1 MEQIL
6 ENFHFLRPHWLWA
19 LAPLAILTVLF
30 WNSRVRGV
38 GSAWGRY
45 IDAHLLTHLSVTGSR
60 QKQRRVIPFVA
71 FIASA
76 LVVLGLAGPTWQE
89 SEVPSFTGGEP
100 VVAVLSLAQSMNA
113 DDLTPSRLKRSV
125 HKLRDILSRT
135 EGDERGLVIYS
146 DVPFVAAP
154 LTNDLRV
161 IEQMLPELS
170 TSLMPVLGN
179 RLDLAIGEARQVLER
194 ADALRGQIIVIADN
208 AGSEAGASLSAA
220 EAARNAG
227 YEVSVLAVGTEEG
240 ATLQT
245 ADGRAIST
253 RDGQT
258 FMTKLSKNE
267 LMDLSRAGGGRF
279 SVITPDDTDLATL
292 LPATDQTMHTAGKAD
307 DLNADG
313 WVDMGYWLLI
323 IPVLL
328 APFVFRRGMIMG
340 LVVVT
345 AGLMA
350 QQQPATARVWD
361 DLWATKN
368 QQAQDAFRDGDFASA
383 AGTFEI
389 PDWQAGAAYRAG
401 DFDTAAA
408 AYTRA
413 EHPDA
418 DYNLGNALAWAGDLE
433 GALAALDRA
442 LEANPTDAD
451 AQFNRDLI
459 AKLLEQQNQEQ
470 NEQNSDDQQQEQA
483 DNQQGEQ
490 DQQQQ
495 QESESQQSQYQ
506 QSEDQQSQDQQGESG
521 QQDSQSESGESSGDP
536 QSAEDGSQGQQ
547 PTEPSGSDPASENAG
562 ADQAEGSD
570 GEQQSE
576 QANSGGNEAGSDGET
591 ERQEGSTE
599 PASPQDAGAQD
610 QPQQTAGPE
619 QADTDSDGKGQT
631 SRQMADQLSQ
641 DGLQQDDPP
650 ATQATE
656 DTTPT
661 PGAQEDDQ
669 AGASPLSRLFSKALA
684 GNGEEQQPEAA
695 TSAGLAPVNQA
706 VEQQLRRVP
715 DDPSGLLRAR
725 IHQHYARMNATQ

>member
-1 MEQIL
+1 MEQVID
-6 ENFHFLRPHWLWA
+6 NFHFLRPQWLWA
-19 LAPLAILTVLF
+19 LAPVAILTALF
-30 WNSRVRGV
+30 WNSRVRGA

-60 QKQRRVIPFVA
+60 QKKHRIIPIIA

-76 LVVLGLAGPTWQE
+76 LIVLGLAGPSWQKNQ
-89 SEVPSFTGGEP
+89 VPSFTGGEP

-135 EGDERGLVIYS
+135 EGDERALVIYS

-179 RLDLAIGEARQVLER
+179 RLDLAIDEARQVLER
-194 ADALRGQIIVIADN
+194 ADAHRGQIIIIADN
-208 AGSEAGASLSAA
+208 AGSEPGASLTAA
-220 EAARNAG
+220 QAAQNAG

-258 FMTKLSKNE
+258 FMTRLSKNE
-267 LMDLSRAGGGRF
+267 LMDVSGAGGGRF
-279 SVITPDDTDLATL
+279 SMITPGDADLIAL
-292 LPATDQTMHTAGKAD
+292 LPATDQTMHSAGKAD
-307 DLNADG
+307 DFNADG

-328 APFVFRRGMIMG
+328 APFAFRRGMIMG
-340 LVVVT
+340 LVVV
-345 AGLMA
+345 AGGLMT
-350 QQQPATARVWD
+350 QPQPATAGSWD
-361 DLWATKN
+361 DLWATQN
-368 QQAQDAFRDGDFASA
+368 QQAQDAFRSGDFAA
-383 AGTFEI
+383 AAQAFEI

-401 DFDTAAA
+401 DFKTAVA
-408 AYTRA
+408 AYSDTQ
-413 EHPDA
+413 HTDT
-418 DYNLGNALAWAGDLE
+418 DYNLGNALAWTGDFQ
-433 GALAALDRA
+433 AALEAYDRA
-442 LEANPTDAD
+442 LEADPSDAD

-459 AKLLEQQNQEQ
+459 AKLLEQQQQEQ
-470 NEQNSDDQQQEQA
+470 NEQEQDDQQQDQS
-483 DNQQGEQ
+483 DNQQGAQ

-495 QESESQQSQYQ
+495 QGSDGQQSQN
-506 QSEDQQSQDQQGESG
+506 QQGHSG
-521 QQDSQSESGESSGDP
+521 QQDAQSESGESSDDR
-536 QSAEDGSQGQQ
+536 QAAKEGSQGQQ
-547 PTEPSGSDPASENAG
+547 PSKPSGSDPASDNAG

-570 GEQQSE
+570 GGQQSE
-576 QANSGGNEAGSDGET
+576 QADSSGRDSESGAEP
-591 ERQEGSTE
+591 ERQRGAAE
-599 PASPQDAGAQD
+599 PAGPEDGSAQE
-610 QPQQTAGPE
+610 QPQQTARSD
-619 QADTDSDGKGQT
+619 QADAGSNGDDQT
-631 SRQMADQLSQ
+631 SRETADRQTQEQQQQQDPSAMQAAGETMPHAPQ
-641 DGLQQDDPP
+641 DGP
-650 ATQATE
+650 AGE
-656 DTTPT
+656 
-661 PGAQEDDQ
+661 
-669 AGASPLSRLFSKALA
+669 SPLSQLLSRALA
-684 GNGEEQQPEAA
+684 GNGEEKPPEAA
-695 TSAGLAPVNQA
+695 TSAGPAPVSQA

>member
-194 ADALRGQIIVIADN
+194 ADAHRGQIIVIADN
-208 AGSEAGASLSAA
+208 AGSEAVASLAAA

-227 YEVSVLAVGTEEG
+227 YDVSVLAVGTEEG
-240 ATLQT
+240 APLQT

-279 SVITPDDTDLATL
+279 SMITPDDTDLATL
-292 LPATDQTMHTAGKAD
+292 LPATNQTMHTAGKAD
-307 DLNADG
+307 DLKADG

-328 APFVFRRGMIMG
+328 APLVFRRGMIIG
-340 LVVVT
+340 LVFV
-345 AGLMA
+345 AGGLIT
-350 QQQPATARVWD
+350 QPQPAAASSWD
-361 DLWATKN
+361 NLWTTKN
-368 QQAQDAFRDGDFASA
+368 HQAQDAFADGDFASA
-383 AGTFEI
+383 ARTFEI
-389 PDWQAGAAYRAG
+389 PDWQAGAAYRAE
-401 DFDTAAA
+401 DFETAVAT
-408 AYTRA
+408 YSRT
-413 EHPDA
+413 EHPDT

-433 GALAALDRA
+433 AALAAYDRA

-470 NEQNSDDQQQEQA
+470 NEQKNDDQQQEQSE
-483 DNQQGEQ
+483 NQQGEQ

-495 QESESQQSQYQ
+495 QESESQQSQ
-506 QSEDQQSQDQQGESG
+506 DQQGESG
-521 QQDSQSESGESSGDP
+521 QQDAQSESGESSGDP

-576 QANSGGNEAGSDGET
+576 QANSGGNESGSDEET
-591 ERQEGSTE
+591 ERQEGAAE
-599 PASPQDAGAQD
+599 PAGPQDAGAQD
-610 QPQQTAGPE
+610 QPQQTAGSE
-619 QADTDSDGKGQT
+619 QTDTDSDGKGQT

-641 DGLQQDDPP
+641 DGPQQDDPSAKQAAED
-650 ATQATE
+650 ATPDAL
-656 DTTPT
+656 
-661 PGAQEDDQ
+661 EDDQ
-669 AGASPLSRLFSKALA
+669 AGASPLSQLFSKALA

-695 TSAGLAPVNQA
+695 TSAGPAPVNQA